1 MGIMVLGLLIGI
13 LVLLVLHLRKKKK
26 VRHIHSSSFD
36 SPAVSLTALLIDGDV
51 FLEAFPVLARLPVCP
66 PNDGDYDVF
75 RYLRAICDDSQQ
87 NVAQKVIKC

>member
-36 SPAVSLTALLIDGDV
+36 SPAVSLTSLLIDGDV
-51 FLEAFPVLARLPVCP
+51 FLEAFPVLARLPVFP
-66 PNDGDYDVF
+66 PNNVIMMYFVTF
-75 RYLRAICDDSQQ
+75 VRYAMIV
-87 NVAQKVIKC
+87 NKM